1 MGISTAGIGSGLD
14 VESIVTKLMST
25 EQGPLTAVTKQKT
38 SYESQISAYG
48 TLKSGLAT
56 FQAAV
61 KNLSDIAKFNT
72 QTAVSGDATVV
83 SASSNGAAT
92 IGNYSLTVRQLAQPQ
107 KISLPGVASV
117 YTPIGSG
124 TLTISFGT
132 YNSTGNTFSP
142 NLDKVAKSLTITP
155 ANNTLSGIR
164 DAINAGDLG
173 VNASIVNDGVTNRLV
188 ISSKDSG
195 AANSMKIS
203 VSDAD
208 GTNFDTS
215 GLSQLAYDPT
225 LTAGA
230 GKNLSELQAAKSSI
244 VDIDG
249 ITVTKSSNIVTD
261 ALEGVTLNLLK
272 VQVGTPVDLT
282 VGRDQTTVE
291 KSVTDFVK
299 AFNDINTTLRNLTKY
314 DSTGK
319 SSGVLLGDATTRSI
333 STKIKLT
340 LTNALTSNGT
350 LNSLSQIG
358 VSFQKDGTLLLDSTK
373 LKTAIQ
379 NNADGIAGI
388 FASVGKASDGQVS
401 VTGQSANT
409 KVGSYAVN
417 ISQLATQ
424 GSLSSSSAPNLTITQ
439 GVNDQLNLTVNGLSY
454 SLTIPAATYAS
465 VDDLAAALQ
474 NRVSAAG
481 ALAKIAVSGGTLQVT
496 STNYG
501 SNSTVIVGGGNAAI
515 GMLGATPASVTGLNV
530 AGSINGV
537 AALGSG
543 RTLTGATGDASEG
556 LLVSIGGGALG
567 GRGTVTFSRG
577 YASQLNTLMD
587 GLLGTTGLLASRSDG
602 LTASVTRLATQQ
614 TTLQDRLAVIEKR
627 YRAQFTALDKTIS
640 GLQQTSTFLTQQIA
654 TMTANSKA

>member
-1 MGISTAGIGSGLD
+1 MAISTAGIGSGLD
-14 VESIVTKLMST
+14 VGSIVTKLMST

-38 SYESQISAYG
+38 SYESKISAYG
-48 TLKSGLAT
+48 TLRSGLAN
-56 FQAAV
+56 FQTTI

-72 QTAVSGDATVV
+72 QAAVSGDATVV
-83 SASSNGAAT
+83 SASSNGNAT
-92 IGNYSLTVRQLAQPQ
+92 IGSYSLTVRQLAQPQ
-107 KISLPGVASV
+107 KISLPGVASA

-249 ITVTKSSNIVTD
+249 ITVTKSSNVVTD

-272 VQVGTPVDLT
+272 VQLGTPVDVT

-340 LTNALTSNGT
+340 LSNALTSNGT

-358 VSFQKDGTLLLDSTK
+358 VSFQKEGTLLLDSTK
-373 LKTAIQ
+373 LKAAIQ
-379 NNADGIAGI
+379 NNAEGIAGI
-388 FASVGKASDGQVS
+388 FAAVGKASDPQVS
-401 VTGQSANT
+401 VTGQTANT
-409 KVGSYAVN
+409 KVGSYALN

-424 GSLSSSSAPNLTITQ
+424 GGLSSSSAPNLTIAQ
-439 GVNDQLNLTVNGLSY
+439 GVNDQLNLIVNGVNI

-465 VDDLAAALQ
+465 VDDLAATLQ

-481 ALAKIAVSGGTLQVT
+481 APAKIAVSGGKLQVT

-501 SNSTVIVGGGNAAI
+501 SNSTVIVAGGNAASD
-515 GMLGATPASVTGLNV
+515 MLGASPISVTGLNV

-543 RTLTGATGDASEG
+543 RVLTGATGDASEG
-556 LLVSIGGGALG
+556 LLVSIVGGALG

-587 GLLGTTGLLASRSDG
+587 GLLGTTGLIASRSDG
-602 LTASVTRLATQQ
+602 LAASVTRLATQQ
-614 TTLQDRLAVIEKR
+614 ATLQDRLGLIEKR
-627 YRAQFTALDKTIS
+627 YRAQFTTLDKTIS
-640 GLQQTSTFLTQQIA
+640 GLQQTSSFLTQQIA

>member
-1 MGISTAGIGSGLD
+1 MAISTAGIGSGLD
-14 VESIVTKLMST
+14 VGSIVTKLMST

-38 SYESQISAYG
+38 SYESKISAYG
-48 TLKSGLAT
+48 TLRSGLAN
-56 FQAAV
+56 FQTTI

-72 QTAVSGDATVV
+72 QAAVSGDATVV
-83 SASSNGAAT
+83 SASSNGNAT
-92 IGNYSLTVRQLAQPQ
+92 IGSYSLTVRQLAQPQ
-107 KISLPGVASV
+107 KISLPGVASA

-249 ITVTKSSNIVTD
+249 ITVTKSSNVVTD

-272 VQVGTPVDLT
+272 VQLGTPVDVT

-340 LTNALTSNGT
+340 LSNALTSNGT

-358 VSFQKDGTLLLDSTK
+358 VSFQKEGTLLLDSTK
-373 LKTAIQ
+373 LKAAIQ
-379 NNADGIAGI
+379 NNAEGIAGI
-388 FASVGKASDGQVS
+388 FAAVGKASDPQVS
-401 VTGQSANT
+401 VTGQTANT
-409 KVGSYAVN
+409 KVGSYALN

-424 GSLSSSSAPNLTITQ
+424 GGLSSSSAPNLTIAQ
-439 GVNDQLNLTVNGLSY
+439 GVNDQLNLIVNGVSI

-481 ALAKIAVSGGTLQVT
+481 APAKIAVSGGKLQVT

-501 SNSTVIVGGGNAAI
+501 SNSTVIVAGGNAASD
-515 GMLGATPASVTGLNV
+515 MLGASPISVTGLNV

-543 RTLTGATGDASEG
+543 RVLTGATGDASEG
-556 LLVSIGGGALG
+556 LLVSIVGGALG

-587 GLLGTTGLLASRSDG
+587 GLLGTTGLIASRSDG
-602 LTASVTRLATQQ
+602 LAASVTRLATQQ
-614 TTLQDRLAVIEKR
+614 ATLQDRLGLIEKR
-627 YRAQFTALDKTIS
+627 YRAQFTTLDKTIS
-640 GLQQTSTFLTQQIA
+640 GLQQTSSFLTQQIA

>member
-208 GTNFDTS
+208 STNFDTS

>member
-208 GTNFDTS
+208 STNFDTS

-501 SNSTVIVGGGNAAI
+501 SNSTVIVAGGNAASD
-515 GMLGATPASVTGLNV
+515 MLGASPISVTGLNV

-543 RTLTGATGDASEG
+543 RVLTGATGDASEG
-556 LLVSIGGGALG
+556 LLVSIVGGTLG

-587 GLLGTTGLLASRSDG
+587 GLLGTTGLIASRSDG
-602 LTASVTRLATQQ
+602 LAASVTRLATQQ
-614 TTLQDRLAVIEKR
+614 ATLQDRDRKSVV
-627 YRAQFTALDKTIS
+627 
-640 GLQQTSTFLTQQIA
+640 
-654 TMTANSKA
+654 

>member
-1 MGISTAGIGSGLD
+1 MAISTAGIGSGLD
-14 VESIVTKLMST
+14 VGSIVTKLMST

-38 SYESQISAYG
+38 SYESKISAYG
-48 TLKSGLAT
+48 TLRSGLAN
-56 FQAAV
+56 FQTTI

-72 QTAVSGDATVV
+72 QAAVSGDATVV
-83 SASSNGAAT
+83 SASSNGNAT
-92 IGNYSLTVRQLAQPQ
+92 IGSYSLTVRQLAQPQ
-107 KISLPGVASV
+107 KISLPGVASA

-249 ITVTKSSNIVTD
+249 ITVTKSSNVVTD

-272 VQVGTPVDLT
+272 VQLGTPVDVT

-340 LTNALTSNGT
+340 LSNALTSNGT

-358 VSFQKDGTLLLDSTK
+358 VSFQKEGTLLLDSTK
-373 LKTAIQ
+373 LKAAIQ
-379 NNADGIAGI
+379 NNAEGIAGI
-388 FASVGKASDGQVS
+388 FAAVGKASDPQVS
-401 VTGQSANT
+401 VTGQTANT
-409 KVGSYAVN
+409 KVGSYALN

-424 GSLSSSSAPNLTITQ
+424 GGLSSSSAPNLTIAQ
-439 GVNDQLNLTVNGLSY
+439 GVNDQLNLIVNGVSI

-481 ALAKIAVSGGTLQVT
+481 APAKIAVSGGKLQVT

-501 SNSTVIVGGGNAAI
+501 SNSTVIVAGGNAASD
-515 GMLGATPASVTGLNV
+515 MLGASPISVTGLNV

-543 RTLTGATGDASEG
+543 RVLTGATGDASEG
-556 LLVSIGGGALG
+556 LLVSIVGGALG

-587 GLLGTTGLLASRSDG
+587 GLLGTTGLIASRSDG
-602 LTASVTRLATQQ
+602 LAASVTRLATQQ
-614 TTLQDRLAVIEKR
+614 ATLQDRLGLIENR
-627 YRAQFTALDKTIS
+627 YRAQFTTLDKTIS
-640 GLQQTSTFLTQQIA
+640 GLQQTSSFLTQQIA